1 MQVNRVP
8 IFHGGSQSDL
18 DSNHFAVIADQ
29 HQINLVVAI
38 TSPKVTHRRLGGLCG
53 DPDRQL

>member
-8 IFHGGSQSDL
+8 IFHGGSQFDL

-53 DPDRQL
+53 DPD